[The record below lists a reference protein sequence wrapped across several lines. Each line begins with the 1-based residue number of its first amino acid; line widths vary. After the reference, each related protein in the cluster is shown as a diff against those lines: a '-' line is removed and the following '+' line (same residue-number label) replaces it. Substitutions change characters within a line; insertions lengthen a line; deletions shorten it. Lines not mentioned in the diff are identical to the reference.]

1 NGDSPPPMRTINGVE
16 QTYPPTTAEEKLARK
31 NKLKAR
37 DNDDLQQ
44 IDADDLEEI
53 DLKWQM
59 DMLTMRARRFLKKT
73 GRKIGANGS
82 GTIGFNKT
90 KVECYNYH
98 KRGHFARGCRAL
110 RENENK
116 EPAKDGPTN
125 FVLMSYTSLGKG
137 YHLVPPPYTGNFMP
151 PKPDLILVDVDEY
164 GISESI
170 TSVPAVATNE
180 AKTSE
185 SRPKFVSEPIIK
197 DWVSES
203 EDENK
208 TGTKSKQRKPSF
220 AKVEFVKPNEY
231 KESVKQEE
239 HNRQAKHPRKNSQS
253 PRVNSARP
261 VSNVFNKA
269 HSHDKRPINNRTA
282 SKNSK
287 IYQKVNTV
295 RAKHVNTA
303 RPKVNSARP
312 KVVLNAIQGNQV
324 NAVKASFEEIDGGY
338 FAFGGDPK
346 GGKITGK
353 GKISTGDPK
362 GGKITGKGK
371 ISTDD
376 YSRFSWV
383 FFLATKDETSG
394 ILKDF
399 IIRIENLIDHK
410 VKMIRC
416 DNETKFENKEMN
428 QFYEKQGIKREFSV
442 ARTRQQNGLAERKN
456 KTLIKAARIM
466 LADSKLPTTF

>member
-1 NGDSPPPMRTINGVE
+1 MWRKSFVKIKPKIFKNNGVGIKRLLSAVEVTTAVNGDSPPPMRTINGVE

-37 DNDDLQQ
+37 GTLLMSLPNEHQLKFNSYKIAQSLMEFIEKSLSDPVIYSFFANQSNSPQLDNDDLQQ

-125 FVLMSYTSLGKG
+125 FVLMSYTSLGSLSSSNSDTKVNDKYKIGKG

-253 PRVNSARP
+253 PR
-261 VSNVFNKA
+261 
-269 HSHDKRPINNRTA
+269 
-282 SKNSK
+282 
-287 IYQKVNTV
+287 
-295 RAKHVNTA
+295 
-303 RPKVNSARP
+303 
-312 KVVLNAIQGNQV
+312 GNPHLELQEKGV
-324 NAVKASFEEIDGGY
+324 IDSGC
-338 FAFGGDPK
+338 
-346 GGKITGK
+346 
-353 GKISTGDPK
+353 
-362 GGKITGKGK
+362 
-371 ISTDD
+371 
-376 YSRFSWV
+376 SRNM
-383 FFLATKDETSG
+383 T
-394 ILKDF
+394 
-399 IIRIENLIDHK
+399 
-410 VKMIRC
+410 
-416 DNETKFENKEMN
+416 
-428 QFYEKQGIKREFSV
+428 
-442 ARTRQQNGLAERKN
+442 
-456 KTLIKAARIM
+456 
-466 LADSKLPTTF
+466 